1 MFLLHTKIM
10 EHSSSYILVLSPND
24 AFLKIRQKRV
34 QRHCISTSTRS
45 SLNNVPNIMY
55 VYYFEFS
62 VSERKAH
69 TGTFSFIRRFIR
81 LGKKNNQSQR
91 NILLTEWH
99 SFKFW
104 SRYPAGLNQPL
115 RELSFSLLQ
124 LLKQDRAEEGSCQSQ
139 LLMPELYLSMLWT
152 QSNEHLKPNGQK
164 LQSDPAF

>member
-34 QRHCISTSTRS
+34 QHHCISTSTRS

-69 TGTFSFIRRFIR
+69 RGTFSFIRRFIR
-81 LGKKNNQSQR
+81 LGKKIIKVKEIYCSLNGIVLSS
-91 NILLTEWH
+91 E
-99 SFKFW
+99 
-104 SRYPAGLNQPL
+104 AGI
-115 RELSFSLLQ
+115 Q
-124 LLKQDRAEEGSCQSQ
+124 LA
-139 LLMPELYLSMLWT
+139 
-152 QSNEHLKPNGQK
+152 
-164 LQSDPAF
+164 